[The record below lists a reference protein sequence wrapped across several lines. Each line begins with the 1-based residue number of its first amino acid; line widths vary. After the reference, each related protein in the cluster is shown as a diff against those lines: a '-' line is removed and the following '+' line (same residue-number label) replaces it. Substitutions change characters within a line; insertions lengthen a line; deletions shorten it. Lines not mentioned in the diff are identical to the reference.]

1 MALKKFWAIAYRDL
15 VRNRRRSILTLLAVA
30 LGMMVLI
37 MMSGFIVGAMA
48 GALDQNIHLNT
59 GHLQLRDDSYEIEKL
74 SLLSRDLLQDSET
87 LVAQAEALDEVQSAA
102 PVLWTSGI
110 LSTIRESTG
119 LKVTGLDPADAFHAP
134 IRDGIVQG
142 AYFTPDGRDELL
154 LGKRLA
160 DDTNITV
167 GQRVS
172 LAVGNANGQPDEAV
186 FTVVGLFNTG
196 IPSFD
201 QNTAILPLAKAQTFT
216 GVGNRTSSII
226 VMLNDLQDTEKAAAA
241 LSQTSGVKVLT
252 WQDLNSIMMELIE
265 MAGSFYYIIYFIVI
279 LVVAVI
285 IANTLLM
292 SVFERTRETGILAA
306 LGMKGRQLMLL
317 VLFES
322 TILALAGI
330 IFGQILGFA
339 AVTYLS
345 KVGITFSEDAMAS
358 VEGIAYG
365 SKMYA
370 EFAPDQAIIL
380 SIFMFVVVTLVS
392 LYPAWYATRLD
403 PVKALHTL

>member
-154 LGKRLA
+154 LGERLA
-160 DDTNITV
+160 KDMNITA

-172 LAVGNANGQPDEAV
+172 LAVGNADGQPDEAV

-292 SVFERTRETGILAA
+292 SVFERTREMGILAA